1 MSTPYSD
8 TLASQLGH
16 QSVPEVY
23 NVSHLYV
30 CCKFAFLF
38 LCNDNKNKKIN
49 LIIFKVKNPLHAK

>member
-38 LCNDNKNKKIN
+38 LCNDKNIKR
-49 LIIFKVKNPLHAK
+49 LI